1 MKTLILAAL
10 AATAPLAFS
19 APADKAKAPAAI
31 DLHSNYVVVI
41 SKATASKPE
50 WKQVAQAL
58 VKKYKGAVLCEVDK
72 LTESEFTLALRRNK
86 ARYAAYVLR
95 PEEAGRVV
103 SNAVNRASRRV
114 DSDPYGDCISGI
126 ITGFTAKD
134 ALRIAEARKP
144 LVIKRL
150 LGTTNV
156 GAPRFEHSCC
166 ITDWTGAPILEQ
178 TGYTEPKQTTIDPKS
193 PEGQKGLQGIFAEQ
207 LSTQKPQLIVT
218 SSHATQFNLEMPFSR
233 GLIYPSNNRFYLA
246 NQNEQMMEFVM
257 DGLSPAMRG
266 QTDALAKLAARHKA
280 ESIKPDDT
288 PRVWLAAGNC
298 LFGDA
303 HNSPHSMAV
312 TALSAYTCNQVVGYT
327 VPSWY
332 GRGGWGTLSLLLEN
346 VQGTTLAQAWFLNNQ
361 YIIHDTLK
369 NFPELM
375 KVRLNDPEMSARF
388 QNAVLASG
396 AKLSEAN
403 IKDALGLPHDRDAVT
418 LYGDPAWSATVDES
432 HTTSPL
438 KVTWKNP
445 KEFTITALGDHK
457 GRCAV
462 WFPRAET
469 GAGATGCDAADAVFT
484 NDFIIF
490 PQVEMKKGESRTVRI
505 R

>member
-1 MKTLILAAL
+1 M
-10 AATAPLAFS
+10 
-19 APADKAKAPAAI
+19 
-31 DLHSNYVVVI
+31 
-41 SKATASKPE
+41 
-50 WKQVAQAL
+50 
-58 VKKYKGAVLCEVDK
+58 
-72 LTESEFTLALRRNK
+72 
-86 ARYAAYVLR
+86 
-95 PEEAGRVV
+95 
-103 SNAVNRASRRV
+103 
-114 DSDPYGDCISGI
+114 
-126 ITGFTAKD
+126 
-134 ALRIAEARKP
+134 
-144 LVIKRL
+144 
-150 LGTTNV
+150 
-156 GAPRFEHSCC
+156 
-166 ITDWTGAPILEQ
+166 
-178 TGYTEPKQTTIDPKS
+178 
-193 PEGQKGLQGIFAEQ
+193 
-207 LSTQKPQLIVT
+207 
-218 SSHATQFNLEMPFSR
+218 
-233 GLIYPSNNRFYLA
+233 
-246 NQNEQMMEFVM
+246 
-257 DGLSPAMRG
+257 
-266 QTDALAKLAARHKA
+266 
-280 ESIKPDDT
+280 
-288 PRVWLAAGNC
+288 
-298 LFGDA
+298 
-303 HNSPHSMAV
+303 
-312 TALSAYTCNQVVGYT
+312 
-327 VPSWY
+327 
-332 GRGGWGTLSLLLEN
+332 
-346 VQGTTLAQAWFLNNQ
+346 QGTTLAQAWFLNNQ